1 MKNAPKIPAWMR
13 SGRPDT
19 IHKNCLNVQEGL
31 VEACD
36 FDPAMCQ
43 PCETTACKWH
53 PSKLTSGRD
62 VEDEEEDEEEEEE
75 ADEEETDEDGNRESA
90 DGDRDDDERQQG

>member
-1 MKNAPKIPAWMR
+1 MR
-13 SGRPDT
+13 SGRPDA

-43 PCETTACKWH
+43 PCEATACKWH
-53 PSKLTSGRD
+53 PSKLAAARRD
-62 VEDEEEDEEEEEE
+62 EDEEEEEE
-75 ADEEETDEDGNRESA
+75 ETDEAESDEATEEAADIDPDVEDDARDRE
-90 DGDRDDDERQQG
+90 

>member
-1 MKNAPKIPAWMR
+1 MKNAPKLPAWMR

-43 PCETTACKWH
+43 PCEATACKWH
-53 PSKLTSGRD
+53 PSKLVASQQD
-62 VEDEEEDEEEEEE
+62 VDEDDDDDDE
-75 ADEEETDEDGNRESA
+75 ADDMDSDEDSDHEP
-90 DGDRDDDERQQG
+90 DVDDDERG

>member
-1 MKNAPKIPAWMR
+1 MR

-36 FDPAMCQ
+36 FDPAMCEE
-43 PCETTACKWH
+43 CEATACKWH
-53 PSKLTSGRD
+53 PSKLAKDGQHED
-62 VEDEEEDEEEEEE
+62 IDEEEDDEI
-75 ADEEETDEDGNRESA
+75 ADAETDDEPDRESGD
-90 DGDRDDDERQQG
+90 DGEREEDDERE

>member
-1 MKNAPKIPAWMR
+1 MKNAPKLPAWMK

-43 PCETTACKWH
+43 ECENAECKWH
-53 PSKLTSGRD
+53 PDKLEKGRQD
-62 VEDEEEDEEEEEE
+62 VDEEDDDDNDDADADEDAEEE
-75 ADEEETDEDGNRESA
+75 AREDS
-90 DGDRDDDERQQG
+90 DRDD

>member
-1 MKNAPKIPAWMR
+1 MKNQKIPAWMR

-19 IHKNCLNVQEGL
+19 IFKNCINVQEGL

-43 PCETTACKWH
+43 PCETTTCKWH
-53 PSKLTSGRD
+53 PTRLAKGGP
-62 VEDEEEDEEEEEE
+62 VEDLDEEEDDDGADDED
-75 ADEEETDEDGNRESA
+75 ADEDSDHESA
-90 DGDRDDDERQQG
+90 AGQDDDD

>member
-1 MKNAPKIPAWMR
+1 MKNAPKLPAWMR

-43 PCETTACKWH
+43 PCEATACKWH
-53 PSKLTSGRD
+53 PSKLAASQP
-62 VEDEEEDEEEEEE
+62 
-75 ADEEETDEDGNRESA
+75 DEDVDEDDDDEVDDLDVDEDS
-90 DGDRDDDERQQG
+90 DHEPDVDDDERG